1 MAHGD
6 VMEPPQQFLL
16 PARPARPARSLDEY
30 LATDWGGLGVAR
42 AAELGPEHTVD
53 EIARAGLRGRGGAG
67 FPTGRKWSGVRAQ
80 PGTDRYVV
88 ANAGEGEPGTFKDRA
103 ILRANPYQFIE
114 GLMIAAAT
122 IGAAEA
128 FVGFKASFTEEIECV
143 TRAVQEMQ
151 DAGLCQGCQV
161 TIVRGPEEYLLGEE
175 KALLEVIE
183 GKDPLPRVLPPFEH
197 GLFATAPQLGWQ
209 ATELEAGHA
218 GLHESNPTLVN
229 NVETLTN
236 IAPILVRG
244 ADWFRSFGTAES
256 PGNVVCTIVGD
267 VQRPD
272 VAEVELGTPL
282 RTVIDAVGGGPLEG
296 RTIKAVFSGV
306 SNPVVVASDLDVSL
320 SYEAFAAIGSGM
332 GAAGFI
338 AVDDTAC
345 MVDVARAFSRFL
357 YVESCGQCPACKR
370 GSGEITELLERIDGG
385 RGTIR
390 DVEAIGGWLRTVT
403 DGNRCYLAVEE
414 QAIVASILRAF
425 PNEFEE
431 HLDGAGCPRPRRF
444 MLPKLVDLRDG
455 RAVYDERQPFKRS
468 DWTYG
473 SRAEQ

>member
-1 MAHGD
+1 VAQRD
-6 VMEPPQQFLL
+6 VVEPSQSFLL
-16 PARPARPARSLDEY
+16 PPRAVRSLDEY
-30 LATDWGGLGVAR
+30 LATDWGGLGLAR
-42 AAELGPEHTVD
+42 AAELGPERTVD
-53 EIARAGLRGRGGAG
+53 EIARSGLRGRGGAG
-67 FPTGRKWSGVRAQ
+67 FPTGRKWAGVRAQ

-103 ILRANPYQFIE
+103 ILRANPYQFVE
-114 GLMIAAAT
+114 GVMIAAAT

-128 FVGFKASFTEEIECV
+128 FIGFKASFAEEIECV

-151 DAGLCQGCQV
+151 AAGLCEGCEV
-161 TIVRGPEEYLLGEE
+161 TLVAGPEEYLLGEE

-209 ATELEAGHA
+209 ATEVEAGHA
-218 GLHESNPTLVN
+218 GVHESNPTLVN

-256 PGNVVCTIVGD
+256 PGRVVCTIVGD
-267 VQRPD
+267 VQRAD

-282 RTVIDAVGGGPLEG
+282 RAVIDAVGGGPLSD

-306 SNPVVVASDLDVSL
+306 SNSVVVADDLDVPL

-338 AVDDTAC
+338 VVDDTAC
-345 MVDVARAFSRFL
+345 MVDVARTFSRFL

-370 GSGEITELLERIDGG
+370 GSGAITDLLERIDDG

-390 DVEAIGGWLRTVT
+390 DVEAIGGELITVA
-403 DGNRCYLAVEE
+403 DGNRCYLPVEE
-414 QAIVASILRAF
+414 QAIVSSILRAF
-425 PNEFEE
+425 PREFDE

-444 MLPKLVDLRDG
+444 TLPKLVDLRDG
-455 RAVYDERQPFKRS
+455 HAVYDERQASKRP

-473 SRAEQ
+473 PNGDR

>member
-1 MAHGD
+1 
-6 VMEPPQQFLL
+6 MEPPQQFLL
-16 PARPARPARSLDEY
+16 PARPARSLDEY
-30 LATDWGGLGVAR
+30 LATDWGGLGLAR

-256 PGNVVCTIVGD
+256 PGNLVCTIVGD

-370 GSGEITELLERIDGG
+370 GSGEITTRLEQLEA
-385 RGTIR
+385 GTGAASDIGFIR
-390 DVEAIGGWLRTVT
+390 YWLDRVT
-403 DGNRCYLAVEE
+403 DSNRCYLGTEE
-414 QAIVASILRAF
+414 RVLVASILNRFAG
-425 PNEFEE
+425 EFDE
-431 HLDGAGCPRPRRF
+431 HVSLDRCPRPRPLP
-444 MLPKLVDLRDG
+444 LPKIVDLGGG
-455 RAVYDERQPFKRS
+455 RVVYDEKQYRKQP
-468 DWTYG
+468 DWTY
-473 SRAEQ
+473 APE